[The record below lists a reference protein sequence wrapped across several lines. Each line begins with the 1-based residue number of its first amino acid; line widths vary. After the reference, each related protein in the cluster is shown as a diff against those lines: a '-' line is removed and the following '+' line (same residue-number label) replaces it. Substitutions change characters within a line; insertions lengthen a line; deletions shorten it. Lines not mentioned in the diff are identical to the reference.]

1 MRKIIN
7 IIEESIILIFT
18 ILLGIGSLLGEYC
31 IIPLARKD
39 YGIILLIL
47 FTISLFLTIFFTDGW
62 LNIICFLLFVG
73 WCFVCFVL
81 MMLYSL
87 GEINKANAAGE
98 DPKYFNNDLTEA
110 DRRILEELNNIEHK
124 M

>member
-1 MRKIIN
+1 
-7 IIEESIILIFT
+7 
-18 ILLGIGSLLGEYC
+18 
-31 IIPLARKD
+31 
-39 YGIILLIL
+39 
-47 FTISLFLTIFFTDGW
+47 
-62 LNIICFLLFVG
+62 
-73 WCFVCFVL
+73 

-110 DRRILEELNNIEHK
+110 DRRILEELNNTEHK

>member
-1 MRKIIN
+1 MKKVIN
-7 IIEESIILIFT
+7 IIGESIVLIFT
-18 ILLGIGSLLGEYC
+18 ILLGIGSLLGEYF

-73 WCFVCFVL
+73 WCFLCFILV
-81 MMLYSL
+81 MLYSL

-98 DPKYFNNDLTEA
+98 DPKYFNNNLTEA
-110 DRRILEELNNIEHK
+110 DRRILEELNNTEREI
-124 M
+124 

>member
-7 IIEESIILIFT
+7 IIEEFIIFIFT
-18 ILLGIGSLLGEYC
+18 ILLGIGSLLGEYF

-62 LNIICFLLFVG
+62 LNIICFLLFTG
-73 WCFVCFVL
+73 WCFLCFAL

-87 GEINKANAAGE
+87 GAINKANMTG
-98 DPKYFNNDLTEA
+98 
-110 DRRILEELNNIEHK
+110 EELECDNTTETYNQQ
-124 M
+124 